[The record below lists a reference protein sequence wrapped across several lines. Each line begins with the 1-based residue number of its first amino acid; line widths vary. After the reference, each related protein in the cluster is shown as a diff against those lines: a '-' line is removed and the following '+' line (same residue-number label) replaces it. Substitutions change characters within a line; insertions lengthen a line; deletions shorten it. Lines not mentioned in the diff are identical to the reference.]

1 MVNRIRELLD
11 IRQLSPTQFADLIG
25 VGRPVISHILSE
37 RNKPSLEVV
46 QKVISA
52 FPDVSLSWL
61 MSGTGPMLTG
71 PAPAANAPTI
81 PPIATQSAIST
92 ADTVPVA
99 QVQSPV
105 SIETP
110 AIPIAPPLAAPTPIA
125 PLAAIAP
132 VPAPLPIAAAAIPPV
147 AQPARLPQPPK
158 FRPAAKAV
166 SYPESSIQATAP
178 APVLPTSPIEAPLAA
193 TLPVTPHPTPVSEPV
208 VLPSAS
214 IPLTPPVISAPV
226 PPTVVEVPPA
236 PVYSTSAESAVAA
249 PAPISAPASV
259 PVSPAEALSPAAPNP
274 AAAFSFLGEAG
285 KTIRRIVLFYSDGS
299 FSDYKP
305 EGQ

>member
-46 QKVISA
+46 QRVISA

-71 PAPAANAPTI
+71 STPVATAPSTVPTTTLPSASAINTAPATQF
-81 PPIATQSAIST
+81 QSA
-92 ADTVPVA
+92 APAEVA
-99 QVQSPV
+99 TTQVAPSLAA
-105 SIETP
+105 P
-110 AIPIAPPLAAPTPIA
+110 APIAPVVATVPA
-125 PLAAIAP
+125 
-132 VPAPLPIAAAAIPPV
+132 PAPLPIVTAIPT
-147 AQPARLPQPPK
+147 AIQPTRLPQPPK
-158 FRPAAKAV
+158 FRPATKVA
-166 SYPESSIQATAP
+166 SYSEADALANAS
-178 APVLPTSPIEAPLAA
+178 APVLSISPVEA
-193 TLPVTPHPTPVSEPV
+193 TLPIAPASTPISGLVA
-208 VLPSAS
+208 LPSAS
-214 IPLTPPVISAPV
+214 ILPMPPAMSVPAASAVAEVPPVAPVYTASMESAAVTPTPIPVPAPV
-226 PPTVVEVPPA
+226 PA
-236 PVYSTSAESAVAA
+236 
-249 PAPISAPASV
+249 
-259 PVSPAEALSPAAPNP
+259 SPAEALPPTAPNP